1 MIRVIRPD
9 ICALLSGRHQNA
21 GIASLGGD
29 GGLFGST
36 ARSGES
42 LEDSRDSAYSSA
54 RSCDLLQ
61 RKYTEQDQ
69 QRKKTH
75 GAK

>member
-42 LEDSRDSAYSSA
+42 LENSRDSAYST
-54 RSCDLLQ
+54 RSCNLLQ
-61 RKYTEQDQ
+61 QKYTEQDQ

-75 GAK
+75 GSK